1 LIDVGRIE
9 ARHVAAFIQ
18 GKNEFMQNPMKRY
31 VIERNIPGV
40 VTMTG
45 EELKAAAVTS
55 CDALAKLYGKAQWE
69 HSYVT
74 GDKTFCVYLA
84 DSEATIREHAKLS
97 GFPANT
103 ITEVRSVIDPMTAF
117 V

>member
-1 LIDVGRIE
+1 
-9 ARHVAAFIQ
+9 
-18 GKNEFMQNPMKRY
+18 MQNPMKRY
-31 VIERNIPGV
+31 VIERNIPGIGK
-40 VTMTG
+40 MNG
-45 EELKAAAVTS
+45 EQLKAAAVTS

-84 DSEATIREHAKLS
+84 DSETTIREHAKLS

-103 ITEVRSVIDPMTAF
+103 ITEVRTVINPMTAF

>member
-1 LIDVGRIE
+1 
-9 ARHVAAFIQ
+9 
-18 GKNEFMQNPMKRY
+18 MMRY
-31 VIERNIPGV
+31 VIERSVPGIGA
-40 VTMTG
+40 MTG
-45 EELKAAAVTS
+45 EQLKQAAVKS

-84 DSEATIREHAKLS
+84 DSEATIREHVKLS
-97 GFPANT
+97 GFPVNT
-103 ITEVRSVIDPMTAF
+103 ITEVRSVMDPMTAF